1 MKRRGHN
8 TYSDIALQIIQLAIA
23 VIYRLVIYCLLLTYC
38 YRCYPLFSILQYG
51 HHIVHTMLHAEV
63 FRNIMAA
70 HWCLGFLFL
79 RLELDKIRN
88 DRVRVSWLHAESHVL
103 LIRQLSLEFIRHT
116 ARLCSFYMM
125 IVGSNGT
132 VMYLFTRKGIQRAGY
147 CFFQSRRETVW
158 CTDVKLYDLCIIIH
172 SQKWLF
178 SFVLFPDAGGLLRNS
193 HSRAQELFVNTMLGM
208 LGMFTGWSMLWI
220 CKTLVI
226 SVSILTNLTCLD
238 LRRQK
243 LSSKLNGTW
252 PKEGQL
258 SLGCL
263 ALCLCAVKVLP
274 FAGSQS
280 QFVHINDLGI
290 DHVRL
295 AALLGRG

>member
-1 MKRRGHN
+1 MGPSCTCSRAKASNVRGTVSFKAGEKLGEKLCGAQMWN
-8 TYSDIALQIIQLAIA
+8 CM
-23 VIYRLVIYCLLLTYC
+23 IYAQSFILRNDCSH
-38 YRCYPLFSILQYG
+38 LFS
-51 HHIVHTMLHAEV
+51 
-63 FRNIMAA
+63 
-70 HWCLGFLFL
+70 
-79 RLELDKIRN
+79 
-88 DRVRVSWLHAESHVL
+88 
-103 LIRQLSLEFIRHT
+103 
-116 ARLCSFYMM
+116 
-125 IVGSNGT
+125 
-132 VMYLFTRKGIQRAGY
+132 
-147 CFFQSRRETVW
+147 
-158 CTDVKLYDLCIIIH
+158 
-172 SQKWLF
+172 
-178 SFVLFPDAGGLLRNS
+178 FPDAGGLLRNS

-208 LGMFTGWSMLWI
+208 LGMFTGWSMPWI

>member
-23 VIYRLVIYCLLLTYC
+23 VIYCLVIYCLLLTYC

-125 IVGSNGT
+125 RIGSNGT

-147 CFFQSRRETVW
+147 CFFQSRRKTVW
-158 CTDVKLYDLCIIIH
+158 CTDVKLYDLCTIIH

-178 SFVLFPDAGGLLRNS
+178 SFVLLSWCRRASPQLS
-193 HSRAQELFVNTMLGM
+193 QSCSRA
-208 LGMFTGWSMLWI
+208 I
-220 CKTLVI
+220 CKYDAWNAWNVHWLEHAMDMQDI
-226 SVSILTNLTCLD
+226 GDICQHFDQLD
-238 LRRQK
+238 LSGFAQTK
-243 LSSKLNGTW
+243 
-252 PKEGQL
+252 
-258 SLGCL
+258 
-263 ALCLCAVKVLP
+263 AV
-274 FAGSQS
+274 
-280 QFVHINDLGI
+280 I
-290 DHVRL
+290 
-295 AALLGRG
+295 